1 MQLFYSVFYYIY
13 KNILGQKDFPDEEYV
28 SALKT
33 VLHPNYTKWLN
44 AEGIDKDKKKE
55 CLEDLKHF
63 LESIEV
69 LKSYKLLN
77 ETLEDHRKYTLN
89 NIEKQMLFLSTL
101 IDLLEHRPA
110 EYDIA
115 VSYAKKYMYDQQESQ
130 KILEKN
136 DEAYQSTYDEYSDD
150 EYSDDEYDQQD
161 NIEHHE
167 DYTDQILINQTV
179 LYDM

>member
-1 MQLFYSVFYYIY
+1 MRLFYSVFYYIY

-130 KILEKN
+130 KSLKKMTKRIKAHMMNTLMMN
-136 DEAYQSTYDEYSDD
+136 MINRITS
-150 EYSDDEYDQQD
+150 
-161 NIEHHE
+161 NIMKI
-167 DYTDQILINQTV
+167 TQIKSS
-179 LYDM
+179 